1 MKLDDLTLI
10 LWPVQGYKGWQAYK
24 HIAEQHAKV
33 PSKRIRLSKKLYCNS
48 MGSSY
53 CLSNNS
59 VALCVMLSTDRVRQV
74 QRGSDDYVRAV
85 SSSFADWQQ

>member
-10 LWPVQGYKGWQAYK
+10 IWPVQGFKGWQAYK
-24 HIAEQHAKV
+24 HIAEQHSKV
-33 PSKRIRLSKKLYCNS
+33 PSKRVKFSKQLFCNS

-53 CLSNNS
+53 CLSNN
-59 VALCVMLSTDRVRQV
+59 VALCALLTTDRVREIQC
-74 QRGSDDYVRAV
+74 RDHDFVRAV